1 MRLSDTLEQQL
12 FKQGGMQQAY
22 FAQSDRLD
30 RAIALPS
37 EAEVSILRIGEYP
50 ALQVKKLLA

>member
-1 MRLSDTLEQQL
+1 MRLFDTLEQQL
-12 FKQGGMQQAY
+12 FQQGGMQQAS
-22 FAQSDRLD
+22 FAQSDLLD